1 MEELLKMLAKE
12 IPVMRIELSQT
23 ILGMKIQG
31 GFTKGLDFFCEMND
45 VKSKDVEE
53 LYHKYLKQPVNDF
66 SEALSELVKK
76 GK

>member
-1 MEELLKMLAKE
+1 MKELLKMLTKE

-31 GFTKGLDFFCEMND
+31 GFTGGLKLFCEMND
-45 VKSKDVEE
+45 VKEEQVEE
-53 LYHKYLKQPVNDF
+53 LYHKYLKQPVDDF
-66 SEALSELVKK
+66 GKALHELLKK